1 MKAEAVSP
9 TRPPES
15 TAQPRGPQKPE
26 DTPADL
32 FATLLLMADSHLA
45 EPPSAGAETAP
56 QDAAALTAAWA
67 AGQALPDDLPPET
80 TAEALPLPDDGL
92 TTLSPSA
99 SDRRPDARP
108 REDLPDAADR
118 APGQWVS
125 TVAKARAKA
134 PPPQMLSQLAQATL
148 EAAGQPLPTER
159 SAWHMNTTGQA
170 GGLLSDALGSPEELD
185 LGALG
190 SQGGAERSGD
200 SREQGQGQ
208 SPRGDSGRVVL
219 DATGSLRQAP
229 DSGATPR
236 SFAAAL
242 GEALGPALDEA
253 FEHLGAQVSLWA
265 AGNAKKASLRLE
277 AGLRQALDVD
287 VSLQGDKAHLAFRTD
302 DAQVRETLRLQ
313 AQEVLADM
321 LARAGIALEGFSVG
335 SQGRDGRGS
344 AQEGSH
350 RPASQ
355 TGAAEGEATRPVPP
369 GLIAKVA
376 GAGLSVYA

>member
-26 DTPADL
+26 DAPADL

-45 EPPSAGAETAP
+45 EPPASAEDTP
-56 QDAAALTAAWA
+56 QDPAALTAAWS
-67 AGQALPDDLPPET
+67 AGQALSDNLPSEA
-80 TAEALPLPDDGL
+80 TADALPLPDDSL
-92 TTLSPSA
+92 TTLAPFV
-99 SDRRPDARP
+99 SDSRPDARP
-108 REDLPDAADR
+108 REGLPDAADR

-159 SAWHMNTTGQA
+159 SAWHMNATGQA

-185 LGALG
+185 LSALS

-208 SPRGDSGRVVL
+208 HPRGDSGRVLL

>member
-45 EPPSAGAETAP
+45 EPPSASAETAP

-80 TAEALPLPDDGL
+80 TAEAPPDDGL

-108 REDLPDAADR
+108 REGLPDAADR

-159 SAWHMNTTGQA
+159 SAWHMNATGQA

-200 SREQGQGQ
+200 AREQGQGQ
-208 SPRGDSGRVVL
+208 HPRGDSGRVVL

-236 SFAAAL
+236 SFAAVL

>member
-200 SREQGQGQ
+200 AREQGQGQ

-313 AQEVLADM
+313 AQEVLAEM

-335 SQGRDGRGS
+335 SQGRQGNGS
-344 AQEGSH
+344 TQEGSQ
-350 RPASQ
+350 RPAPQ
-355 TGAAEGEATRPVPP
+355 AAATEAETARSVPP
-369 GLIAKVA
+369 RLIAKVA